1 MMDSAS
7 EQAVRLLESLAVVH
21 PRLVSFGARLN
32 VEYKLEK
39 WGSNNIWFSGS
50 PCWLSLDG
58 SETECTRGLGDGV
71 YVVLPD
77 GRWIV
82 WGLGLFWDASR
93 WIVGGEIEL
102 ESMNEDSRSI
112 RTFPFRAART
122 IDECILLIEQVT
134 DSIVAS
140 EDVLAD
146 PRIRNGSDVRKKS
159 QP

>member
-7 EQAVRLLESLAVVH
+7 EQATRLLESLAVAH
-21 PRLVSFGARLN
+21 NRLVSFGARLCVQYKLKKWASNNLWFGAGASRLN
-32 VEYKLEK
+32 VE
-39 WGSNNIWFSGS
+39 
-50 PCWLSLDG
+50 G
-58 SETECTRGLGDGV
+58 SETECTRSLGDGV
-71 YVVLPD
+71 YVVLQD

-82 WGLGLFWDASR
+82 WGLGLYWDASR

-102 ESMNEDSRSI
+102 ESMDGDSRSI
-112 RTFPFRAART
+112 RAFSFRSART

-146 PRIRNGSDVRKKS
+146 PRIRNGSDIRNES